1 MIKSL
6 HIGRYVASPARLEKV
21 ERFLEAIGLERLT
34 AKGSSVF
41 SAPQGLISFNQ
52 PSASHPAHLRTRL
65 KDVAKLMVLEVSN
78 PDDVLAIAEKM
89 KFKVLGDL
97 AAPNSSDRVFWLE
110 LPAGIVVA
118 VHGQPEEP

>member
-52 PSASHPAHLRTRL
+52 PSSPHPAHLRERL
-65 KDVAKLMVLEVSN
+65 KDVAKLIVLEVSN

-97 AAPNSSDRVFWLE
+97 SSARSDERAFWLE
-110 LPAGIVVA
+110 LPGGFVVA
-118 VHGQPEEP
+118 VHGQP